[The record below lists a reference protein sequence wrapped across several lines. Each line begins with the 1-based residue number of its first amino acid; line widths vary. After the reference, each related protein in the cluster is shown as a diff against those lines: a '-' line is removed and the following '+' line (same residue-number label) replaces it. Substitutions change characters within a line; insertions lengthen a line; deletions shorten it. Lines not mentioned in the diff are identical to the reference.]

1 MSMAATAAD
10 ADAGLLP
17 AAFRHG
23 WEVLRPALPGHGDPA
38 VAARRTACFDAAD
51 RAGLPGRRVEDWK
64 FTSTAGLARLRLDG
78 AAAPAAEA
86 ELAAMLASWPLAGA
100 CMQVIVDGV
109 WRPDLSRG
117 ELPAGLALERLSA
130 APAGLSDLLRPLP
143 GGAEMA
149 VANLGLALAQEGA
162 LIETAPGSKADRPL
176 VLVHLSGFGGGAM
189 HHLRHRLRI
198 GGDAALDLVELHL
211 SGPGGPAWSNLVTD
225 LDLAPGAALRHLRI
239 GVGGPGTYRTA
250 LLRGRLAAGA
260 SYAGTALTFGGG
272 LVRDEIEMR
281 LQGEEASCRLDGL
294 NLAAGRDHLD
304 STLRV
309 QHESGHCR
317 SAQHYR
323 AVVDGHGHA
332 VFQGRIAVAQ
342 DAQVTDAHQLA
353 RALLLSDEA
362 VADVK
367 PELEILADD
376 VQCSHGAS
384 IGDLDEQALFYLR
397 ARGIGPDVARALL
410 IEAFA
415 AEILQGIE
423 LADWRAAAQARL
435 GMLLTPLATAGG
447 ERPAERPAGTAR

>member
-1 MSMAATAAD
+1 MSMAATAAE
-10 ADAGLLP
+10 AEAGLLP
-17 AAFRHG
+17 PAFRNG
-23 WEVLRPALPGHGDPA
+23 WEAMRPALPGHGDPA
-38 VAARRTACFDAAD
+38 VAARRAACFAAAD

-64 FTSTAGLARLRLDG
+64 FTSTAGLARLRLDR
-78 AAAPAAEA
+78 AAAEQTAEA
-86 ELAAMLASWPLAGA
+86 ELAAILASWPLAGA
-100 CMQVIVDGV
+100 CVQVIVDGV
-109 WRPDLSRG
+109 WRPDLSQG
-117 ELPAGLALERLSA
+117 ELPSGLVLERLSDAPAGLA
-130 APAGLSDLLRPLP
+130 DLLRPLP

-162 LIETAPGSKADRPL
+162 LAQAAPGSRADRPL

-189 HHLRHRLRI
+189 HHLRHRLRV
-198 GGDAALDLVELHL
+198 GDDAALDLVELHL
-211 SGPGGPAWSNLVTD
+211 CGPAGADWSNLVTD
-225 LDLAPGAALRHLRI
+225 LELAPGAALRHLRI
-239 GVGGPGTYRTA
+239 GIGGPGTHRTA

-260 SYAGTALTFGGG
+260 RYAGTALAFGGG

-309 QHESGHCR
+309 LHEAGHCR

-397 ARGIGPDVARALL
+397 ARGIGPELARALL

-415 AEILQGIE
+415 TEILQGIE
-423 LADWRAAAQARL
+423 LADWQAAAQARL
-435 GMLLTPLATAGG
+435 GMLRAPLAAAGG
-447 ERPAERPAGTAR
+447 ERPGGAAR